1 MEQIQQ
7 LKQWFYSLPTNEQRM
22 VSGTAALII
31 TTLFYLMIWEPIQL
45 GLQSEQQKQQSQQ
58 AIKSWMQQSAAE
70 VKVLR
75 STGGKSF
82 AKDRNKPVNLVIE
95 ITIKNAGLKTSVNK
109 IESSGKNSSR
119 VILKNASFN
128 QIMVWLNTLATHNGI
143 HVVSA
148 NFERSDETGQAD
160 ARLTFERR

>member
-22 VSGTAALII
+22 VSGTAALIF